1 MNPAEQKLTGLLD
14 IVVAEGGSDLHLTAG
29 RRPIIRV
36 DGALIPLLQ
45 QPELTAQDMDGIIRS
60 MLPPERM
67 KVLEQDQSVDFAYS
81 HGDKGRFRINGY
93 VVQGV
98 VAIAMRLIP
107 HAIRTIAQLNLPPI
121 LDIFTHR
128 SQGFFIVVGPVGQGK
143 TTTLAAIVDSIN
155 HARSEHI
162 ITIENP
168 IEYLFEKGKSLIH
181 QREVHTDTPD
191 FHIALQAAFREDVNV
206 IMLGEMRNKETI
218 SSAVTAAETG
228 HLVLSTL
235 HTNNAAQTI
244 DRIIDIF
251 PAEQQDQ
258 VRVQL
263 AGSLSGI
270 FSQRLIPRISGGLIP
285 AYELLLNNNAVAN
298 LIREG
303 RTNEISTV
311 IQTSLKDGMIDMD
324 RTLADLV
331 RRGEVTIEHAYE
343 HSFDTKTF
351 ERYL

>member
-14 IVVAEGGSDLHLTAG
+14 IVIAESGSDLHLTAG
-29 RRPIIRV
+29 THPVIRV
-36 DGALIPLLQ
+36 DGTLIPLLQ
-45 QPELTAQDMDGIIRS
+45 QPKITAEDTQEIMKSI
-60 MLPPERM
+60 LPESRLKILER
-67 KVLEQDQSVDFAYS
+67 DQSVDFAYS
-81 HGDKGRFRINGY
+81 YKDKGRFRINSY
-93 VVQGV
+93 MVQGV
-98 VAIAMRLIP
+98 LAVAMRLIP
-107 HAIRTIAQLNLPPI
+107 HEIRTISELNLPPI
-121 LDIFTHR
+121 LDVFTHR

-155 HARSEHI
+155 HTRSEHI

-168 IEYLFEKGKSLIH
+168 IEYLFEEDKSIIH
-181 QREVHTDTPD
+181 QREVHIDTPD
-191 FHIALQAAFREDVNV
+191 FHIALQGAFREDVNV
-206 IMLGEMRNKETI
+206 IMLGEMRDKETI

-251 PAEQQDQ
+251 PATQQEQ

-270 FSQRLIPRISGGLIP
+270 FSQRLLPRISGGLIP